1 MAGRMKHQRLLFIAL
16 LGVVGLA
23 ADRARADLTIAGY
36 EERLHDPFYVGSDKA
51 FIGAGYNWS
60 GFGRWYDPAAT
71 SGNWKQVTMISDNY
85 FLTANHNR
93 PNLGDDPAGADSRVR
108 FYRTTDPN
116 GEFWESEIALAGG
129 NYQGTRIGSTDLWV
143 GKLASTPPSWVT
155 RYPLAKRHE
164 ATNYL
169 SYTDN
174 DLFVFGQDSPRSFT
188 SVRVGRNEVSL
199 VNASGN
205 YQWSYDPVGG
215 LGTDEAQTESGDSGG
230 PSFFTAGRVPVLA
243 GIHTRSN
250 YDTGISANLDKIMAA
265 VGEPISVS
273 TGLIGDLNG
282 NFRVTASDFFT
293 LIANYGKSEN
303 ARYSE
308 GDLNGDGRVT
318 AGDFTLL
325 AANYNRD
332 HFAPADFDR
341 DGDVD
346 GDDLATIGSHWFQSV
361 SQPFTMGDANGDSIV
376 GMADLQIFDQNQFRA
391 YFGPLPAPLSPM
403 TGDLTGDG
411 IVDELDLNIVT
422 ASLNRQVAPGTSGDF
437 NGNGVV
443 DASDLAVV
451 TAAQG
456 TSFGDL
462 NNNHSIGPD
471 DFIVLAWNW
480 NRSVTGGRRSGD
492 LNGDGTVNALDAK
505 ALFGWWDLN
514 AGTFPGMTIPEPG
527 SAALVLSGACLAACG
542 RVRRNRRR
550 RLLS

>member
-1 MAGRMKHQRLLFIAL
+1 MAGRIKLQRLLFIAL
-16 LGVVGLA
+16 LGVVGLTA
-23 ADRARADLTIAGY
+23 GRARGDLTIAGY
-36 EERLHDPFYVGSDKA
+36 SERLHDPFYVGSDKA

-93 PNLGDDPAGADSRVR
+93 PNLGDDPAGAAPKVR
-108 FYRTTDPN
+108 FYRTTDPS

-129 NYQGTRIGSTDLWV
+129 NYQGTRVGSTDLWV
-143 GKLASTPPSWVT
+143 GKLASTPPSWVM

-174 DLFVFGQDSPRSFT
+174 DVFIFGQDSPRSPT
-188 SVRVGRNEVSL
+188 SVRVGRNEVNL
-199 VNASGN
+199 VNSSGN
-205 YQWSYDPVGG
+205 YEWSYDPTAG
-215 LGTDEAQTESGDSGG
+215 LGADEAQTENGDSGG

-243 GIHTRSN
+243 GIHTRTN
-250 YDTGISANLDKIMAA
+250 YDTGVSKNLQRIVDAI
-265 VGEPISVS
+265 GEPVSMS
-273 TGLIGDLNG
+273 TGLPGDVNG
-282 NFRVTASDFFT
+282 DFRVTANDL
-293 LIANYGKSEN
+293 LILLNNYGRIEGSQL
-303 ARYSE
+303 YQ
-308 GDLNGDGRVT
+308 GDLNGDQRINNV
-318 AGDFTLL
+318 DLYIWSN
-325 AANYNRD
+325 NYGARL
-332 HFAPADFDR
+332 FAPSDFDR

-361 SQPFTMGDANGDSIV
+361 PQPFTLGDANGDSIV
-376 GMADLQIFDQNQFRA
+376 GLADLQIFDQNQFRA

-403 TGDLTGDG
+403 TGDLTGEG
-411 IVDELDLNIVT
+411 IVDELDLNIVK
-422 ASLNRQVAPGTSGDF
+422 ASLNRQVAPGTSGDL

-443 DASDLAVV
+443 DASDLAIV
-451 TAAQG
+451 TAALG

-462 NNNHSIGPD
+462 NGNHSIGPD
-471 DFIVLAWNW
+471 DFVVLAWNW

-492 LNGDGTVNALDAK
+492 LNGDGTVNAVDAN
-505 ALFGWWDLN
+505 ALFGWWDMN

-527 SAALVLSGACLAACG
+527 SAALVLSGACLAVCG

-550 RLLS
+550 